1 VSADIVTISRAMASN
16 GQPQINALG
25 VPVENL
31 ADITISNIADVSSA
45 WYLRLEADD
54 KPGVMASITQRLS
67 DHGIGIESL
76 IQKPKSAKLSRVPV
90 IILTDE
96 ASTHSV
102 VEAVAAI
109 EALATVEG
117 SVTSL
122 RVENF

>member
-1 VSADIVTISRAMASN
+1 MASN

-67 DHGIGIESL
+67 DHGIGMFSFL
-76 IQKPKSAKLSRVPV
+76 KYMGLCPN
-90 IILTDE
+90 
-96 ASTHSV
+96 
-102 VEAVAAI
+102 
-109 EALATVEG
+109 G
-117 SVTSL
+117 SGTL
-122 RVENF
+122 HDLLPL